1 MARPPRPYRTA
12 PQRPRTS
19 HAQPRHSHRPQTH
32 SSAYVVLALLLL
44 LVGTSGYVYARVFG
58 AVEKISSAEE
68 VRVVPTPQSSAPT
81 PALLQQPF
89 TVLIVGVDVREDAAA
104 EGVRSDTLIVARV
117 DPNEGWASML
127 SIPRD
132 TLVDIPSD
140 LCPTQKINAAYAC
153 GYANPTLYDQV
164 SDPHDSGVALAADTV
179 EDYLGITIDYT
190 MQVDFNGFQRLV
202 DALGGIT
209 VDVPRAILDP
219 EYPTEN
225 DGFMRLYYPAG
236 LQRMNGEQA
245 LRYARTRHIDNDFGR
260 AQRQQQ
266 VIQAGLNE
274 LQRQN
279 VLEQI
284 ETAPKL
290 LDALS
295 ESIRTTL
302 PLDNVATLRGL
313 AQFAQTLNSDRIKRL
328 VLQPETNPDGS
339 STLIGDYSNLEWDP
353 AYVQRMVRDWQTAPG
368 ATVEADQPDAVVQV
382 QNGTDR
388 RDLGAQVTT
397 ALNER
402 GFRMADAADA
412 LDADVPST
420 VILDYTGDHTIAR
433 QLADELGVDAASIRT
448 GPDEPAPPD
457 VDIVVR
463 LGDDYEP
470 PFGTNEAARN

>member
-1 MARPPRPYRTA
+1 
-12 PQRPRTS
+12 
-19 HAQPRHSHRPQTH
+19 
-32 SSAYVVLALLLL
+32 
-44 LVGTSGYVYARVFG
+44 
-58 AVEKISSAEE
+58 
-68 VRVVPTPQSSAPT
+68 
-81 PALLQQPF
+81 
-89 TVLIVGVDVREDAAA
+89 
-104 EGVRSDTLIVARV
+104 
-117 DPNEGWASML
+117 
-127 SIPRD
+127 
-132 TLVDIPSD
+132 
-140 LCPTQKINAAYAC
+140 
-153 GYANPTLYDQV
+153 
-164 SDPHDSGVALAADTV
+164 
-179 EDYLGITIDYT
+179 

-225 DGFMRLYYPAG
+225 NGFMRLYYPAG

-245 LRYARTRHIDNDFGR
+245 LRYARTRHVDNDFGR

-279 VLEQI
+279 LLERI

-295 ESIRTTL
+295 ASIRTTL

-339 STLIGDYSNLEWDP
+339 STLISDYSNLEWDP
-353 AYVQRMVRDWQTAPG
+353 AYVQRMVRAWQTAPG
-368 ATVEADQPDAVVQV
+368 ATAEADQPGAVVQV

-388 RDLGAQVTT
+388 RDLATQVTT
-397 ALNER
+397 TLDER
-402 GFRMADAADA
+402 GFHMADAADA
-412 LDADVPST
+412 PSADVSDT
-420 VILDYTGDHTIAR
+420 VILDYTGDDTTAH

-448 GPDEPAPPD
+448 APDEPAPPD

-470 PFGTNEAARN
+470 PLGTNEAARN

>member
-12 PQRPRTS
+12 PQRPRAT
-19 HAQPRHSHRPQTH
+19 HAHPFYSRRSQTH
-32 SSAYVVLALLLL
+32 STAYVVLALVLL
-44 LVGTSGYVYARVFG
+44 LVGTSGYVYAHVFG
-58 AVEKISSAEE
+58 AVEKISSVEE
-68 VRVVPTPQSSAPT
+68 VRAVPTPQSSAPT

-89 TVLIVGVDVREDAAA
+89 TMLLVGVDVREDAAE

-117 DPNEGWASML
+117 DPGEGWASML

-140 LCPTQKINAAYAC
+140 LCLSQKINAAYAC

-164 SDPHDSGVALAADTV
+164 NDPHDSGAALAADTV
-179 EDYLGITIDYT
+179 EDYLGITVDYT

-225 DGFMRLYYPAG
+225 NGFMRLYYPAG
-236 LQRMNGEQA
+236 LQRLNGEQA
-245 LRYARTRHIDNDFGR
+245 LRYARTRHLDNDFGR

-339 STLIGDYSNLEWDP
+339 STLISDYSNLEWDP
-353 AYVQRMVRDWQTAPG
+353 AYVQRMVREWQSAPG
-368 ATVEADQPDAVVQV
+368 ATVADDQPDAVVQV
-382 QNGTDR
+382 QNGTNR
-388 RDLGAQVTT
+388 RDLATQVTT
-397 ALNER
+397 ALDER
-402 GFRMADAADA
+402 GFRTTDAADA
-412 LDADVPST
+412 PSADVSDT
-420 VILDYTGDHTIAR
+420 VILDYTSDDTVAR
-433 QLADELGVDAASIRT
+433 QLADELGVDATSIRNA
-448 GPDEPAPPD
+448 PDEPAPPD

-470 PFGTNEAARN
+470 PLGMDEAARN